1 MPPSKIVRAPL
12 SEIETCAEE
21 NLRTGSHQSWN
32 NVQPQNETV
41 SSLSLTGC
49 SLQRENRWAGR
60 SAWYDRHVGI
70 VRDSEERSGFRVQK
84 CVLTAFRDFLSVNMR
99 LEQSTV
105 KETLLNIK
113 RFLENADYVVSV
125 ESVKRYLE
133 SYIPRK
139 PKTYNSQITSLRRF
153 IKEFLEMPTLVMSF
167 KMAAVDEWHFN
178 EDLPSREQVRKG
190 FRGLKS
196 TRAKAVYLFTATTGL
211 RKGEILK
218 VLKSQIDMKTHSVI
232 PKHFTRK
239 KRSGITF
246 YNSEAAEWLEKYL
259 NERKDNSEKLF
270 VISDRAW
277 RRIWIKASRS
287 AGVTITSKILRAWSS
302 TEMGELGVP
311 DRFVDVFQ
319 GRAPRSVLAKH
330 YTGKGLVT
338 LKRIYDKA
346 NLQVLTDTG
355 S

>member
-1 MPPSKIVRAPL
+1 MLQL
-12 SEIETCAEE
+12 SDA
-21 NLRTGSHQSWN
+21 RS
-32 NVQPQNETV
+32 
-41 SSLSLTGC
+41 
-49 SLQRENRWAGR
+49 WAGR

-84 CVLTAFRDFLSVNMR
+84 DVLKAFGDFLSVNMR
-99 LEQSTV
+99 LEQCTV
-105 KETLLNIK
+105 KETLLNIR

-133 SYIPRK
+133 SYIPKK

-153 IKEFLEMPTLVMSF
+153 IKEFLEMPDMIMSY

-178 EDLPSREQVRKG
+178 ENLPSKENVKKG
-190 FRGLKS
+190 FQGLTTTK
-196 TRAKAVYLFTATTGL
+196 AKAIYLFTVTTGL
-211 RKGEILK
+211 RKGEILN
-218 VLKSQIDMKTHSVI
+218 VLKSQANKETRSVI

-246 YNSEAAEWLEKYL
+246 YNEETALWLEKYL
-259 NERKDNSEKLF
+259 SERKDNSEKLF

-277 RRIWIKASRS
+277 RRIWIRASKA
-287 AGVTITSKILRAWSS
+287 AGVTITSKILRAWFS

-319 GRAPRSVLAKH
+319 GRAPRRVLAKH
-330 YTGKGLVT
+330 YTGKGIET
-338 LKRIYDKA
+338 LKRIYEKA
-346 NLQVLTDTG
+346 NFKVLEL
-355 S
+355 